1 MTTPAG
7 PRLMRGATNVRWAI
21 AAYLKEAFPK
31 MRTKALSSWSNANP
45 AEIPQIMVF
54 NPFDNIVFD
63 SNSKPIL
70 GVEVYRAQD
79 FTLSDLSDVGAEY
92 RPRYQVH
99 VNVWTWSL
107 QDAVGDSL
115 GPQRASA
122 IRMRDDLTALVRA
135 CILDRPTFGTGDAL
149 VMELKSLTEDYHQA
163 NPSPNTSQRY
173 FAGAQL
179 SFDVIADEVV
189 LETFLNDRTKPN
201 TFEILVEVDNLDRA
215 DGHYPNI
222 GKLP

>member
-1 MTTPAG
+1 MTTP
-7 PRLMRGATNVRWAI
+7 PLMRGATNVRVAI
-21 AAYLKEAFPK
+21 AAYLKTSFPI
-31 MRTKALSSWSNANP
+31 MRNRALATWSNARP
-45 AEIPQIMVF
+45 EELPQIMVF
-54 NPFDNIVFD
+54 NPFDNIMFD
-63 SNSKPIL
+63 GGSKPIL
-70 GVEVYRAQD
+70 GVEVYRATD
-79 FTLSDLSDVGAEY
+79 FTLSDLSEVGSEY

-99 VNVWTWSL
+99 VNLWTWSL
-107 QDAVGDSL
+107 QDAIGDTL

-135 CILDRPTFGTGDAL
+135 CVLDRPTFGTGDAL
-149 VMELKSLTEDYHQA
+149 VMDQKSLAEDYHQA
-163 NPSPNTSQRY
+163 NPAPNTSQRY

-201 TFEILVEVDNLDRA
+201 TFDVQVEVDNLDRA